1 MICNTC
7 NKIMGVSGTRYE
19 CKRDKNGN
27 KQFLHK
33 RYCECK
39 NCKYR
44 KYTNSLNF
52 QQIVEKEVIKN
63 KK

>member
-1 MICNTC
+1 
-7 NKIMGVSGTRYE
+7 MGVSGTRYE